1 MDTAELADYMS
12 RVLLKEKEISQLIQE
27 KNKLVQEKN
36 QLSQEKS
43 QLAQDKSQ
51 LDKSNKE
58 KLEKINRLKDRLM
71 GKELLK
77 STQNSLW
84 DLIIVE
90 VSKFWK
96 DLKRMEV
103 KKSYIYSALD
113 KHKLATEQL
122 AHLHKSPVERA
133 RVTINFLKLSSEEAL
148 QTFKINDRYQT
159 ILLLQRVIDKE
170 ELIQK
175 VHDKCKVLRE
185 EIKTIYAIFK
195 PLMDKG
201 LPYFWDTENRL
212 LKKDSYDNLIVAKR
226 NDHSSFEELEG
237 NMRGEVLVAKLGD
250 AFELLNMIR
259 KITLPQIQVEDYIN
273 LEILSIQMKD
283 LLLPTKNHCKEL
295 IKMAV
300 KPLGLIPL
308 TS

>member
-1 MDTAELADYMS
+1 
-12 RVLLKEKEISQLIQE
+12 
-27 KNKLVQEKN
+27 
-36 QLSQEKS
+36 
-43 QLAQDKSQ
+43 
-51 LDKSNKE
+51 
-58 KLEKINRLKDRLM
+58 M

-77 STQNSLW
+77 STQHFLW
-84 DLIIVE
+84 DLLIVE

-148 QTFKINDRYQT
+148 QAFKITDRYQT
-159 ILLLQRVIDKE
+159 ILLLQRVIEKE

-175 VHDKCKVLRE
+175 VRDKCKVLQE
-185 EIKTIYAIFK
+185 EIKAIYVIFK

-201 LPYFWDTENRL
+201 LPYFWDSENRL
-212 LKKDSYDNLIVAKR
+212 LKKYSYDNLIVAKR
-226 NDHSSFEELEG
+226 NDHSSFEDLEG
-237 NMRGEVLVAKLGD
+237 NLRGEVLVAKLGD

-259 KITLPQIQVEDYIN
+259 KITLPQTEVEEYIN

-283 LLLPTKNHCKEL
+283 LMLPTKNHFKEL